1 MFKINRIFLISIF
14 FAISS
19 CSAEEIKKEPIA
31 ANTNSESQV
40 LPKNWINFS
49 SADWRANLGLSF
61 QCRNLDQEN
70 EQRLKNTIPISQDS
84 FLLLLTCELGAY
96 QDAQFVYLV
105 NSKHQTLKE
114 LVFEIPEYTDTWHFS
129 SNKLVWG
136 AVYKD
141 PVSEVLE
148 VINLSAATGICGYVA
163 YYKISDLLNSNPINL
178 YKATGDDD
186 CYNGVTVE
194 YWPLIKKSLR
204 SYNDAETNVNKK

>member
-1 MFKINRIFLISIF
+1 MIKTYTLFLSLVLFI
-14 FAISS
+14 ISS
-19 CSAEEIKKEPIA
+19 CSAEEIKKEPVA

-49 SADWRANLGLSF
+49 SADWRDNLGLSS
-61 QCRNLDQEN
+61 QCRNLDQLDQED
-70 EQRLKNTIPISQDS
+70 EQRLKNTIPINQDS

-114 LVFEIPEYTDTWHFS
+114 LIFEIPEYTDTWHFS

-148 VINLSAATGICGYVA
+148 VINLSAATGMCGYVA

-178 YKATGDDD
+178 YKATGDD
-186 CYNGVTVE
+186 CYIGVTVE
-194 YWPLIKKSLR
+194 YWPIIKSE
-204 SYNDAETNVNKK
+204 N